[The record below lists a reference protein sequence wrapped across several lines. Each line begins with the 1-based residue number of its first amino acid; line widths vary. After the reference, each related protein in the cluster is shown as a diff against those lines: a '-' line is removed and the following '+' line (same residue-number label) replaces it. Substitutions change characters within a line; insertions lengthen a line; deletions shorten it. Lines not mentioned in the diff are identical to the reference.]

1 MGAYSEFEANTVE
14 SISRCREA
22 LESGVRHFKAE
33 NRPEERAMLLEHW
46 AKVEEEKGDEQSLDA
61 IQKRQPKRVKKRRT
75 IPGEDGQDTYE
86 EYMDYVFPDDKPEQ
100 PNLKI
105 LEMAHAWKKRKIA
118 A

>member
-1 MGAYSEFEANTVE
+1 MF
-14 SISRCREA
+14 REA
-22 LESGVRHFKAE
+22 LEKGSRHFKAE

-46 AKVEEEKGDEQSLDA
+46 LKVEQELGDDRTVEA

-100 PNLKI
+100 QNLKI
-105 LEMAHAWKKRKIA
+105 LEMAHAWKKRRLA
-118 A
+118 S